1 MNREY
6 IDNFFNYLNNI
17 YDYNKNINSN
27 FTFDCLKIYTILV
40 NYGVKENE
48 NIERLF
54 NIWIDR
60 FKTRPG
66 IKVFKSDSNYYC
78 QFIHGNIDIKK
89 SIKLY
94 IPLGYHNMDLN
105 VTKIFEFIRSNNIEH
120 YSKVSKTIRNDDV
133 IIRVGSQKDAMHIID
148 FINSCESIK
157 KELLSVSPLTFN
169 YNGIG
174 IVKDDVK
181 SYNYEISKVISTC
194 LNKKMKLNTSMFSN
208 YLKQKSLNENNSI
221 YNVAS
226 MILKGTNLDDI
237 CKLKLNNKSND
248 ILLKIM
254 HETKEKYGV
263 QIVKKALY
271 EYISNNN
278 PYYFTRGNDKSINLR
293 DELMVNLSSNDV
305 LELINVHDI
314 KDIENGITKFVNMTY
329 VDDLSIKK
337 EKENEIQDS
346 LLDLLSEKSNVPFE
360 IKKIINQ
367 EFKNKKIDDILC
379 DILVQVYPN
388 NSLDEIKKQLEE
400 EINNKNGTMINT
412 IINLV
417 NLRK

>member
-6 IDNFFNYLNNI
+6 IDNFFNYLNNL
-17 YDYNKNINSN
+17 YDYNKNISSN
-27 FTFDCLKIYTILV
+27 FTFDTLKIYTILI

-78 QFIHGNIDIKK
+78 QFIHGNIDIKN

-94 IPLGYHNMDLN
+94 IPLGYHNMDSN

-133 IIRVGSQKDAMHIID
+133 IIRVGSQKDAIHIID

-157 KELLSVSPLTFN
+157 KELLPVSPLTFN

-181 SYNYEISKVISTC
+181 SYNYEISKVISIC

-208 YLKQKSLNENNSI
+208 YLKQKSLNNSI

-226 MILKGTNLDDI
+226 MILKGTNLDEI

-254 HETKEKYGV
+254 NETKEKYGT
-263 QIVKKALY
+263 QMVKKALY
-271 EYISNNN
+271 EYFSNNN
-278 PYYFTRGNDKSINLR
+278 PYYFTKGNDKTKNLR

-305 LELINVHDI
+305 LELMNIHDI
-314 KDIENGITKFVNMTY
+314 TNIENGITKFVNMTY

-367 EFKNKKIDDILC
+367 EFKNKKIKDILC
-379 DILVQVYPN
+379 DILIQVYPN

-400 EINNKNGTMINT
+400 EVNNKNGTMINT
-412 IINLV
+412 IINLI